1 MKTTLKVL
9 AVFFGT
15 FWLTALSIIGLCKLT
30 DPTSMAHPAILFF
43 LGALVGIFSSAFYL
57 SEIDYE

>member
-15 FWLTALSIIGLCKLT
+15 FWLTALSIIGIC
-30 DPTSMAHPAILFF
+30 AIGSFEAEISATFF
-43 LGALVGIFSSAFYL
+43 ASITFAFIAAFISGVIL
-57 SEIDYE
+57 L